1 MKLNESSVARQII
14 FQIQRYSLDD
24 DAASLGDIG
33 IDTVVA
39 ARIAKMDAKDL
50 RILCN
55 GSFLN
60 ISVDGCKLDNLIAYV
75 DREKQ
80 QSDLVDRLIL
90 QDAPRKMMMQFFGLT
105 GSEYVNLRK
114 NQGLEKAPVGR
125 WRNPT
130 INMKSPQHRN
140 FLSEINT
147 HHNNSD
153 DLMQLPE
160 TCLYLS
166 DHYKFSVREVLTVWI
181 RYPETLE
188 WEIH

>member
-1 MKLNESSVARQII
+1 LNESSVALQII

-24 DAASLGDIG
+24 DAESLGDIG
-33 IDTVVA
+33 IDAVVA

-60 ISVDGCKLDNLIAYV
+60 ISVDGSKLDNLIAYV

-80 QSDLVDRLIL
+80 QSNLVDRLIL
-90 QDAPRKMMMQFFGLT
+90 KDAPRKMMMQFFGLT

-114 NQGLEKAPVGR
+114 NQGLEKAPIGR
-125 WRNPT
+125 WRSPT
-130 INMKSPQHRN
+130 INMKLPKHRN

-147 HHNNSD
+147 HHNNND

-160 TCLYLS
+160 TCLMLS
-166 DHYKFSVREVLTVWI
+166 GRYKFTVREVLTVWI

-188 WEIH
+188 WEIL

>member
-1 MKLNESSVARQII
+1 MNESSVALQII

-33 IDTVVA
+33 IDAVVA

-90 QDAPRKMMMQFFGLT
+90 KDAPRKMMMQFFGLT
-105 GSEYVNLRK
+105 GSEYVNLRRT
-114 NQGLEKAPVGR
+114 QGLEKAPIGR
-125 WRNPT
+125 WPNPA
-130 INMKSPQHRN
+130 INMKSLQHRN

-147 HHNNSD
+147 HYNNSD

-160 TCLYLS
+160 TCLCLS
-166 DHYKFSVREVLTVWI
+166 DRYKFTVREVLTVWI

-188 WEIH
+188 WEIL